1 MKKTPE
7 SAEVLG
13 EHDNGWFGKTGKK
26 DLMEVANAPGKTS
39 FKFEDMFIC
48 DPSKKYYGYTS
59 WDGE

>member
-1 MKKTPE
+1 
-7 SAEVLG
+7 
-13 EHDNGWFGKTGKK
+13 
-26 DLMEVANAPGKTS
+26 MEVANAPGKTS